1 MEERETNNGRVPMVA
16 RQYLVPMVL
25 VTMLFFIWGG
35 ARAVLDVLNK
45 HVQMQYEAGYGE
57 SALIQCS
64 VYMAY
69 FLGALPAGLM
79 IRRYG
84 TRHGV
89 IAGLLLFSV
98 GAFLF
103 APMADMGKL
112 LALLAPLFVLGLGLC
127 LLETAANPYVTL
139 LGDSRTSSS
148 RINMA
153 QTFNGLGCMFGAL
166 LSGLYFFSDGSTKS
180 GDDINIAVPY
190 CIIAVFVL
198 AVAAVFSRV
207 KLPEVILSQTQTPTS
222 DGKMKKGLGFTFYFG
237 FFALL
242 SYEISEISIN
252 TFFINFMTDDDF
264 LTPTQA
270 KWALSFGGLMLFMLG
285 RFLSSFVMTRIATEK
300 VFFACACG
308 TVVMLTAVIAP
319 LGVVSKVALVLT
331 YLFES
336 LMFPTIFALSI
347 RGLGA
352 DTEKASSILMMSVV
366 GGAIGPLALGFVADA
381 LTINMA
387 FVVPLT
393 TFVIVWAFALY
404 MLRRHLAA
412 KA

>member
-1 MEERETNNGRVPMVA
+1 MT
-16 RQYLVPMVL
+16 
-25 VTMLFFIWGG
+25 
-35 ARAVLDVLNK
+35 
-45 HVQMQYEAGYGE
+45 
-57 SALIQCS
+57 
-64 VYMAY
+64 
-69 FLGALPAGLM
+69 
-79 IRRYG
+79 
-84 TRHGV
+84 
-89 IAGLLLFSV
+89 
-98 GAFLF
+98 
-103 APMADMGKL
+103 
-112 LALLAPLFVLGLGLC
+112 
-127 LLETAANPYVTL
+127 
-139 LGDSRTSSS
+139 DS
-148 RINMA
+148 
-153 QTFNGLGCMFGAL
+153 
-166 LSGLYFFSDGSTKS
+166 YD
-180 GDDINIAVPY
+180 
-190 CIIAVFVL
+190 
-198 AVAAVFSRV
+198 
-207 KLPEVILSQTQTPTS
+207 
-222 DGKMKKGLGFTFYFG
+222 
-237 FFALL
+237 
-242 SYEISEISIN
+242 
-252 TFFINFMTDDDF
+252 FMTDVDF

-270 KWALSFGGLMLFMLG
+270 TWALSFGGLMLFMLG

-308 TVVMLTAVIAP
+308 TVIMLTAVIAP

-404 MLRRHLAA
+404 MLRRHLTA

>member
-1 MEERETNNGRVPMVA
+1 MENRKQPV
-16 RQYLVPMVL
+16 
-25 VTMLFFIWGG
+25 
-35 ARAVLDVLNK
+35 
-45 HVQMQYEAGYGE
+45 
-57 SALIQCS
+57 S
-64 VYMAY
+64 V
-69 FLGALPAGLM
+69 
-79 IRRYG
+79 
-84 TRHGV
+84 
-89 IAGLLLFSV
+89 
-98 GAFLF
+98 
-103 APMADMGKL
+103 D
-112 LALLAPLFVLGLGLC
+112 
-127 LLETAANPYVTL
+127 
-139 LGDSRTSSS
+139 
-148 RINMA
+148 
-153 QTFNGLGCMFGAL
+153 
-166 LSGLYFFSDGSTKS
+166 
-180 GDDINIAVPY
+180 
-190 CIIAVFVL
+190 
-198 AVAAVFSRV
+198 
-207 KLPEVILSQTQTPTS
+207 
-222 DGKMKKGLGFTFYFG
+222 GFTFYFG

-270 KWALSFGGLMLFMLG
+270 TWALSFGGLMLFMLG

-404 MLRRHLAA
+404 MLRRHLTA